1 MTTFVA
7 GDRVHVA
14 ALGTAVVREARNGGR
29 YLIELK
35 GRSMVVA
42 GSQLEPAP
50 ERPVAKHHRA
60 AKRQPTNAKRHPTKT
75 SATDPALGASTRS
88 RSLDLHGKT
97 VLEALDAL
105 DSFLNDAL
113 LDGADNVRVIHGRSG
128 GKLKAA
134 VHGRLAELTSVRAFR
149 VDPGNPGVTIV
160 RL

>member
-1 MTTFVA
+1 MMTFVA

-14 ALGTAVVREARNGGR
+14 TLGTGIVREARNGGR

-42 GSQLEPAP
+42 GSQLEPAH
-50 ERPVAKHHRA
+50 ERRAPNQRA
-60 AKRQPTNAKRHPTKT
+60 AKRQPTKT
-75 SATDPALGASTRS
+75 SATDRAPGTSTRS

-113 LDGADNVRVIHGRSG
+113 LDGADDVRVIHGRSG

-149 VDPGNPGVTIV
+149 VDPVNPGVTIV
-160 RL
+160 KL

>member
-14 ALGTAVVREARNGGR
+14 ALGTGIVLEARNGGR

-50 ERPVAKHHRA
+50 ERAA
-60 AKRQPTNAKRHPTKT
+60 AKQHRTAKQHPKKT
-75 SATDPALGASTRS
+75 TADPAAVASIRS

-113 LDGADNVRVIHGRSG
+113 LDGADDVRVIHGRSG

-134 VHGRLAELTSVRAFR
+134 VHGRLAELPSVRAFR
-149 VDPGNPGVTIV
+149 VDRTNSGVTIV
-160 RL
+160 ML

>member
-14 ALGTAVVREARNGGR
+14 ALGTGVVREARNGGR

-50 ERPVAKHHRA
+50 ERPAAKQHRA
-60 AKRQPTNAKRHPTKT
+60 ARQHPTAKQHPKKT
-75 SATDPALGASTRS
+75 TADPAAVASTRS

-113 LDGADNVRVIHGRSG
+113 LDGADDVRVIHGRSG

-134 VHGRLAELTSVRAFR
+134 VHGRLAEVPTVRAFR
-149 VDPGNPGVTIV
+149 VDPTNSGVTIV
-160 RL
+160 ML

>member
-14 ALGTAVVREARNGGR
+14 TLGTGIVREARNGGR

-50 ERPVAKHHRA
+50 ERRAAKHRA
-60 AKRQPTNAKRHPTKT
+60 AERQPTKT
-75 SATDPALGASTRS
+75 SGTDPAPGTSTRS

-97 VLEALDAL
+97 VPEALDAL

-113 LDGADNVRVIHGRSG
+113 LDGADEVRVIHGRSG
-128 GKLKAA
+128 GKVKAA
-134 VHGRLAELTSVRAFR
+134 VHGRLAKFPSVRAFR
-149 VDPGNPGVTIV
+149 LDPANPGVTIV
-160 RL
+160 KL

>member
-14 ALGTAVVREARNGGR
+14 TLGTGIVREARNGGR

-50 ERPVAKHHRA
+50 ERA
-60 AKRQPTNAKRHPTKT
+60 ADKRQPTKRT
-75 SATDPALGASTRS
+75 ATDPALGTSTRS

-113 LDGADNVRVIHGRSG
+113 LEGVDDVRVIHGRSG

-149 VDPGNPGVTIV
+149 LVPSNPGVTIV
-160 RL
+160 KL

>member
-14 ALGTAVVREARNGGR
+14 TLGTGIVREVRNGGR

-42 GSQLEPAP
+42 GSELEPVP
-50 ERPVAKHHRA
+50 ERRA
-60 AKRQPTNAKRHPTKT
+60 AKRPPHAKPHPVKT
-75 SATDPALGASTRS
+75 SAADPAAATLS
-88 RSLDLHGKT
+88 RALDLHGKT
-97 VLEALDAL
+97 VLEALEAL

-113 LDGADNVRVIHGRSG
+113 LDGCNDVRVIHGRSG
-128 GKLKAA
+128 GKVKAA
-134 VHGRLAELTSVRAFR
+134 VHGRLARLPSVRAFR
-149 VDPGNPGVTIV
+149 LDPTNPGVTVV

>member
-14 ALGTAVVREARNGGR
+14 TLGTGIVREARNGGR

-50 ERPVAKHHRA
+50 ERRTAKRHRA
-60 AKRQPTNAKRHPTKT
+60 AKDRPTQTT
-75 SATDPALGASTRS
+75 ATDPVTLTSTRS
-88 RSLDLHGKT
+88 GSLDLHGKT

-113 LDGADNVRVIHGRSG
+113 LDGSDEVRVIHGRSG
-128 GKLKAA
+128 GKVKAA
-134 VHGRLAELTSVRAFR
+134 VHGRLAELPSVRAFR
-149 VDPGNPGVTIV
+149 VDPANPGATIV
-160 RL
+160 KL

>member
-14 ALGTAVVREARNGGR
+14 ALGTGVVREARNGGR

-42 GSQLEPAP
+42 GSQLERAR
-50 ERPVAKHHRA
+50 ERPA
-60 AKRQPTNAKRHPTKT
+60 AKRQPTKT
-75 SATDPALGASTRS
+75 SATDPALSTSTRS
-88 RSLDLHGKT
+88 RSLDLHGRT
-97 VLEALDAL
+97 VPEALDAL

-113 LDGADNVRVIHGRSG
+113 LEGVDDVRVIHGRSG

-160 RL
+160 KL

>member
-14 ALGTAVVREARNGGR
+14 TLGTGIVREVRNGGR

-50 ERPVAKHHRA
+50 ERRA
-60 AKRQPTNAKRHPTKT
+60 AKRPPPKT
-75 SATDPALGASTRS
+75 SPAELAGVTSVPS
-88 RSLDLHGKT
+88 RALDLHGKT

-113 LDGADNVRVIHGRSG
+113 LEGVDDVRVIHGRSG

-149 VDPGNPGVTIV
+149 VDPTNPGVTMV

>member
-14 ALGTAVVREARNGGR
+14 NLGTAVVREARNGGR

-42 GSQLEPAP
+42 GSQLESAP
-50 ERPVAKHHRA
+50 ERPAAKHHRA
-60 AKRQPTNAKRHPTKT
+60 AKRQPTKT
-75 SATDPALGASTRS
+75 TARDPALGTSTRS

-97 VLEALDAL
+97 VPEALDAL

-113 LDGADNVRVIHGRSG
+113 LEGVDDVRVIHGRSG

-134 VHGRLAELTSVRAFR
+134 VHGRLAELTVRAFR

-160 RL
+160 KL

>member
-14 ALGTAVVREARNGGR
+14 TLGTGIVREVRNGGR

-50 ERPVAKHHRA
+50 ERRA
-60 AKRQPTNAKRHPTKT
+60 AKQPRASKPHPSKP
-75 SATDPALGASTRS
+75 SAADPVAVTATHS
-88 RSLDLHGKT
+88 RVLDLHGKT

-113 LDGADNVRVIHGRSG
+113 LDGCDDVRVIHGRSG
-128 GKLKAA
+128 GKVKAA
-134 VHGRLAELTSVRAFR
+134 VHGRLAQLPSVRAFR
-149 VDPGNPGVTIV
+149 LDPTNPGVTVV

>member
-14 ALGTAVVREARNGGR
+14 TLGTGIVREVRNGGR
-29 YLIELK
+29 YLIEVK

-50 ERPVAKHHRA
+50 DRRAVKRPPPATGDPDAGTPLPSRA
-60 AKRQPTNAKRHPTKT
+60 
-75 SATDPALGASTRS
+75 
-88 RSLDLHGKT
+88 LDLHGKT

-113 LDGADNVRVIHGRSG
+113 LDGCDDVRVIHGRSG

-134 VHGRLAELTSVRAFR
+134 VHRRLAELTSVRAFR
-149 VDPGNPGVTIV
+149 VDPANPGVTIV
-160 RL
+160 TL

>member
-7 GDRVHVA
+7 GDRVHIA
-14 ALGTAVVREARNGGR
+14 SLGTGIVREVRNGGR

-42 GSQLEPAP
+42 GSELEPAP
-50 ERPVAKHHRA
+50 ERRA
-60 AKRQPTNAKRHPTKT
+60 AKQHPVET
-75 SATDPALGASTRS
+75 SAADPAAATLS
-88 RSLDLHGKT
+88 RALDLHGKT

-113 LDGADNVRVIHGRSG
+113 LDGCNEVRVIHGRSG
-128 GKLKAA
+128 GKVKAA
-134 VHGRLAELTSVRAFR
+134 VHGRLAQLPSVRAFR
-149 VDPGNPGVTIV
+149 LDPTNPGVTVV

>member
-50 ERPVAKHHRA
+50 ERPAAKHHRTAKQHPA
-60 AKRQPTNAKRHPTKT
+60 AKQHPTKT
-75 SATDPALGASTRS
+75 TADPARS
-88 RSLDLHGKT
+88 RSLDLHGKM

-113 LDGADNVRVIHGRSG
+113 LEGADNVRVIHGRSG

-149 VDPGNPGVTIV
+149 VDPSNPGVTIV
-160 RL
+160 KL

>member
-50 ERPVAKHHRA
+50 ERRTAKERPA
-60 AKRQPTNAKRHPTKT
+60 AKRHETKT
-75 SATDPALGASTRS
+75 SATDPAAIGSTRS

-113 LDGADNVRVIHGRSG
+113 LDGCDGVRVIHGRSG
-128 GKLKAA
+128 GKVKAA
-134 VHGRLAELTSVRAFR
+134 VHGRLAELSSVRAFR
-149 VDPGNPGVTIV
+149 VDPTNPGATIV